1 MCKQGQETAE
11 SRMCNMSDVWFWQGE
26 GEMLHTHT
34 KYKVRPQ
41 THCDAVLSESSIRHA
56 MVQFCLSCSRLNFSY
71 TTTRH
76 ISIKFLSRAQSSGF
90 LGFLP
95 VLKSH
100 PKFWSHGTIVNICTC
115 SPFALQWS
123 RGHFVCFRNA
133 ILLEFGWWIVHFVRH
148 SYWFTSS

>member
-1 MCKQGQETAE
+1 MCANKGRKLRKAE
-11 SRMCNMSDVWFWQGE
+11 CAICLMYHSGREKGKCWE
-26 GEMLHTHT
+26 